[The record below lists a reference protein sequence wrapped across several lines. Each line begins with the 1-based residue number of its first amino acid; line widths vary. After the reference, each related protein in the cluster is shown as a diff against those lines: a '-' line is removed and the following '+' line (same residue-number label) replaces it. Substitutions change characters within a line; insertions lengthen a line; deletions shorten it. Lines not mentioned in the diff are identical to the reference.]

1 MNRRLP
7 LPEPGR
13 DGNPLELAA
22 RARVNQNPK
31 EPDQWAPFDV
41 SHPIEKMRLRG
52 SLGADALQIDL
63 RYRAAR
69 VWFVFWNRAFGYG
82 HDTTLRESVD
92 GGGDG
97 TGSANARAQAVIDR
111 TKILGQPGMTRRR
124 FYDLDAICGGG
135 SRISELAQ
143 ATHRDQKTVRESLL
157 TGLDVVAGFQP
168 WDRYIQGI
176 PTLSVQF
183 VAKAS

>member
-1 MNRRLP
+1 MSRRPP

-63 RYRAAR
+63 RYRSAR

-82 HDTTLRESVD
+82 HDATLRESVD
-92 GGGDG
+92 GSSDG
-97 TGSANARAQAVIDR
+97 TAAADARAQAVIDR
-111 TKILGQPGMTRRR
+111 TKILAQPGMTRRR
-124 FYDLDAICGGG
+124 FHDLDAVCGAGM
-135 SRISELAQ
+135 RFADVAR
-143 ATHRDQKTVRESLL
+143 ATHRTGDTVRESVL
-157 TGLDVVAGFQP
+157 TGLDVVAGFEP

-176 PTLSVQF
+176 PTLAVQF
-183 VAKAS
+183 LAKAS